1 MKKGK
6 NKVEQEAVKK
16 EERKKK
22 TTHKEKK
29 KKKKKDQR
37 LTKRKIICNITSRN
51 KLCIKGKTCTTFLI
65 YIIMLYSY
73 NIKVKIIQ
81 T

>member
-16 EERKKK
+16 ERKKK
-22 TTHKEKK
+22 TTHKQKK
-29 KKKKKDQR
+29 THKKRRKKDQR

-65 YIIMLYSY
+65 YIIMLY
-73 NIKVKIIQ
+73 VV
-81 T
+81 